1 MGLVWRGRRNM
12 VMRGRER
19 ERERESERERERER
33 EKGAKRKWNV
43 EGDRERNIFCFK
55 EAENEKG
62 ADAPVEGERKSKTF
76 APAGNRTRGERMG
89 TVHFTT
95 KPLAHEN
102 SKPKHNFRDFKTTQK
117 FPMLL
122 ARRILYSRIYRSGF
136 EAAVSCFDM
145 CTACALA

>member
-1 MGLVWRGRRNM
+1 

-19 ERERESERERERER
+19 ERERASERERERER
-33 EKGAKRKWNV
+33 ERKEQKENGMLKGT
-43 EGDRERNIFCFK
+43 ERGKFIFCFK